1 MRSLNR
7 YVILF
12 LVSGRLATN
21 RENLLPNNPQG
32 CPEEI
37 QAKYPCFFAG
47 KLKDILGYNALFTY
61 LVHVYIYIFMN
72 EKFQN

>member
-47 KLKDILGYNALFTY
+47 KLKDIWVITHCSLSWYM
-61 LVHVYIYIFMN
+61 YIFISL
-72 EKFQN
+72 